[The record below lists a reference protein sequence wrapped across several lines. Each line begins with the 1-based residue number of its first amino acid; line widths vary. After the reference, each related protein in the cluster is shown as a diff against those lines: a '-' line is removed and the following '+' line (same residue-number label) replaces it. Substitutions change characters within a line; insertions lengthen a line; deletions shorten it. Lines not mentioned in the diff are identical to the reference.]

1 MNDVQDIA
9 QYLAQE
15 AEAIRNLNNGLYKE
29 ACKVYLETGRRLI
42 GVKDTVGHGG
52 FLPWIRREFGWSE
65 RTAQKRMQAY
75 REYGSN
81 AEFPL
86 ENFSIEALL
95 KLSSPSTP
103 NPVKEEWIEKA
114 KAGKKIGKTEIRE
127 AIDNEKSNPPPA
139 AALGV
144 KEEQSEPDQSGEVKT
159 AGRAVFTLDETEAVV
174 ETGKSAGPDDLG
186 VKRERSAPAVFT
198 LDEPEVKDTETKS
211 APGADLGVK
220 EERQEPQEIK
230 EPAVIPPKRRPVFVL
245 DEPEETQLKDIT
257 PPPIFTLPSPKVE
270 TEIEPKKEPEVLEAS
285 PRNGGQ
291 LKIAEEKLERE
302 IKELEHSIKEN
313 DELVKSLEREYLEK
327 GKRLSEAKEL
337 GAELK
342 RKLVSKRKWVQGT
355 VLN

>member
-103 NPVKEEWIEKA
+103 NPVKKEWIEKA

-159 AGRAVFTLDETEAVV
+159 AGRAVFTLDE
-174 ETGKSAGPDDLG
+174 
-186 VKRERSAPAVFT
+186 
-198 LDEPEVKDTETKS
+198 PEVKDTETKS

-230 EPAVIPPKRRPVFVL
+230 EQAVIPPKRRPVFVL

-313 DELVKSLEREYLEK
+313 DEIVKSLEREYLEK

-355 VLN
+355 VLS